1 MLTHSVMSNSV
12 TPWTVAHQAP
22 LSMEFSRQENWSGL
36 TFPSPGYLPDPGIK
50 PKSSTSPALA
60 GRFFTTEPPGKP
72 SWGRKD
78 ENKDDLMICC
88 YDIMSLAPDTLYIL
102 NIHLIF
108 IYLFQVMSTLCNPM
122 DYSLPGSSVRGFSRQ
137 EYWSGLP
144 FPPAGDLPNPETEP
158 MSHAL
163 TGRFFTPEPPGK
175 PNIYI

>member
-12 TPWTVAHQAP
+12 TSWAVAHQAP

-36 TFPSPGYLPDPGIK
+36 TFPSPGYVPDPGIK

-60 GRFFTTEPPGKP
+60 GRCFITEPPGKP

-78 ENKDDLMICC
+78 EIKGDLMICC

-108 IYLFQVMSTLCNPM
+108 IYLF
-122 DYSLPGSSVRGFSRQ
+122 
-137 EYWSGLP
+137 
-144 FPPAGDLPNPETEP
+144 
-158 MSHAL
+158 
-163 TGRFFTPEPPGK
+163 
-175 PNIYI
+175 